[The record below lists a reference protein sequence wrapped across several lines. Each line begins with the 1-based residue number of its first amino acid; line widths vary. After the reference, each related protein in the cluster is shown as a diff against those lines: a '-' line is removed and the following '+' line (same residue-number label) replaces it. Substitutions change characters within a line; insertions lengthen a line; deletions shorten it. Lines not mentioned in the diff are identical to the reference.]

1 MQQTCACLGEDAV
14 ANTVVPDTVPD
25 ETVEVEPEDA
35 ELHGK
40 RNQRT
45 RPLGGDAQWHATN
58 QLTLAGKDLPA
69 HELGQHVRV
78 HAQCGLAA
86 HQQGMEQA
94 PGPLHQLFAGVEE
107 LWQLHV
113 VA

>member
-1 MQQTCACLGEDAV
+1 M
-14 ANTVVPDTVPD
+14 
-25 ETVEVEPEDA
+25 ET
-35 ELHGK
+35 
-40 RNQRT
+40 RT
-45 RPLGGDAQWHATN
+45 RKIFCSSPPTSFFLFLGNDAIEWEN
-58 QLTLAGKDLPA
+58 ILIPDL
-69 HELGQHVRV
+69 VF
-78 HAQCGLAA
+78 GLAA